1 MKLKVVID
9 TNCTDL
15 RHYLARHTVWAAEM
29 SWERLLDNLY
39 KPWILAEV
47 NRVLNYSKFQKYIDR
62 EKASPGELFGKIASL
77 CTIIYPKQ
85 EVKKICS
92 DKDDQIFLSCA
103 LAAKAGILISCDK
116 HLLNIKKYK
125 SVRILTAQEFYIENI
140 RNISWAIEYNIS
152 FLGYSEGSGYL
163 KKPSTTALSRQLP

>member
-1 MKLKVVID
+1 MKLKVVMD
-9 TNCTDL
+9 TNVLISGILWRGIPFELL
-15 RHYLARHTVWAAEM
+15 RWTEKG
-29 SWERLLDNLY
+29 NLIIY
-39 KPWILAEV
+39 TSLEILAEV

-103 LAAKAGILISCDK
+103 LAAKAGILISGDK
-116 HLLNIKKYK
+116 HLLNIKQYK
-125 SVRILTAQEFYIENI
+125 SVRILTAREFYIENV
-140 RNISWAIEYNIS
+140 RNIS
-152 FLGYSEGSGYL
+152 
-163 KKPSTTALSRQLP
+163 